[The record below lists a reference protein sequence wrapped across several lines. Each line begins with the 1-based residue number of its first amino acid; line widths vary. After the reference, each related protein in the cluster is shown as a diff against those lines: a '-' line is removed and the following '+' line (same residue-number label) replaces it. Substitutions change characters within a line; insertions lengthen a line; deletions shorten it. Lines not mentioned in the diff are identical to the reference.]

1 MCRCDGKL
9 SKLKT
14 LIHPY
19 NKCTKVVVTLTS
31 ASVSELLEFGHLLPD
46 VDLVVLEEDA

>member
-1 MCRCDGKL
+1 MASFPREVEL
-9 SKLKT
+9 RR
-14 LIHPY
+14 P

-31 ASVSELLEFGHLLPD
+31 APVSELLEFGHLLPD